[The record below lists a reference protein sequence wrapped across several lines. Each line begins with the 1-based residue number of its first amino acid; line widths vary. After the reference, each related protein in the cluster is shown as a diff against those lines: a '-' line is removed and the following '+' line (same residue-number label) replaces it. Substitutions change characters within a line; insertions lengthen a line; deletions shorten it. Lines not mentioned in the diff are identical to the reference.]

1 MLILSVKYH
10 KLEIFLIKFTQSLL
24 FCKKS
29 CLLISAGDNN
39 KRIKSVLLIFQNIL
53 EKSAN
58 TKRFFA
64 RLKQQ
69 AKVSSTFLKTLSV
82 KKMSL
87 VIFLFYFNCFFY
99 THLLLCFIIFVL
111 LLFKNYIYI

>member
-69 AKVSSTFLKTLSV
+69 AKVSSTF
-82 KKMSL
+82 
-87 VIFLFYFNCFFY
+87 
-99 THLLLCFIIFVL
+99 
-111 LLFKNYIYI
+111 